1 MALTVKENRGG
12 DFAPAPEGNHVAI
25 CYGVVDLGTQ
35 QSTFAGETKSA
46 PKVRLMFELCDE
58 KMENGKPFSLST
70 TYTASLGDRSNLR
83 KMLETWRGRKF
94 TPDELGGFQLANVV
108 GKPCQV
114 TVVHKP
120 SADGS
125 KIYAN
130 IASVTGLPK
139 GMKAPSQINPSV
151 IFDLEDFNIEV
162 YQSLPQYL
170 KDTIAKAPEFAQTKN
185 AKQPVAA
192 AVAEDDAD
200 NIF

>member
-12 DFAPAPEGNHVAI
+12 DFTPAPEGNHVAI

-35 QSTFAGETKSA
+35 QSTFAGDTKSA

-58 KMENGKPFSLST
+58 KMENGKPFSLSS

-83 KMLETWRGRKF
+83 KVLETWRGRKF

-139 GMKAPSQINPSV
+139 GMKAPPQVNPSV
-151 IFDLEDFNIEV
+151 IFDLEDFE
-162 YQSLPQYL
+162 QSVFDLLPQYL
-170 KDTIAKAPEFAQTKN
+170 KDTIAKAPEYQQ
-185 AKQPVAA
+185 AKDNKKPVAA
-192 AVAEDDAD
+192 GVAGDDASD
-200 NIF
+200 IF